1 MFDIKAIRENP
12 DAFDAAWSRRGLD
25 PQAKRIL
32 DQDLLIRKAMQVV
45 QEAEAARNKS
55 SKLIGQAMAKGDKDE
70 AARLKKEVAGAKN
83 VIAAMGAQVDGEKEQ
98 LRNLLLSL
106 PNLPADDVPDGADE
120 DENVEIS
127 RWGDVPSFDFEP
139 KAHDDLGEALGL
151 MDFETAAKMSGAR
164 FVVLRGLLSRMD
176 RALAAMMLDMQT
188 GQGFEETTPP
198 LLVWS
203 KAMEGT
209 GQLPKFAEDS
219 YQTEQGH
226 WLIPTSEVVLAN
238 MVRESIVEPEALPK
252 RLTAHTPC
260 FRSEAGSAGR
270 DTKGMIRQHQFNKVE
285 MVTICTP
292 DQADDELKH
301 MLMCAEKVL
310 QVLELPYRVVE
321 LCTGDLGFGSRKTY
335 DIEVWLPS
343 QNTYRE
349 ISSVSWCGDFQARR
363 MNARY
368 KAGEKDNRFVHTLNG
383 SGLAVG
389 RTLVAVLENYQQADG
404 SIRVPEAL
412 VPYMGG
418 VTEISAS

>member
-404 SIRVPEAL
+404 SIRVPEA
-412 VPYMGG
+412 
-418 VTEISAS
+418 